1 MLLYTHIE
9 TVAAINKLN
18 PLITKSNIPLEV
30 EYPNNA
36 SIGIEIGYIVKR
48 SPSTIPPLLEVI
60 MIKRKDNNKY
70 TAIDVVSLFFSRSV
84 LVPILFIMLTPQIT
98 GCKKQS
104 EVRETLFAVRVN
116 LHCYIVFYFV
126 CWVKLNQLPEL
137 SMPIASIP

>member
-60 MIKRKDNNKY
+60 MMKRKDNNKY
-70 TAIDVVSLFFSRSV
+70 TAIDIVSLFFSRSV
-84 LVPILFIMLTPQIT
+84 LVPILIIKQTEVLKGAALQRPVLERFFI
-98 GCKKQS
+98 
-104 EVRETLFAVRVN
+104 
-116 LHCYIVFYFV
+116 FYVTYF
-126 CWVKLNQLPEL
+126 
-137 SMPIASIP
+137 